1 MGTNKA
7 DYLKLIGTRGQ
18 YFFSFFLFFF
28 LFFFSSFLL
37 TFFGGKEAKMKLL
50 FQMAMMITWAI
61 YFTGVRSEPE
71 VQPELEEQPEI
82 EEQSEIEEQLE
93 EREERLKNMIQK
105 AVKRLAISKECQGL
119 AWFKC
124 AITSLGK
131 GIQKVHKG
139 EKKSLLKPSR
149 LNMRA
154 RE

>member
-1 MGTNKA
+1 MG

-28 LFFFSSFLL
+28 LFLFFW
-37 TFFGGKEAKMKLL
+37 GEEAKMKLL
-50 FQMAMMITWAI
+50 FQMAMMITLTI
-61 YFTGVRSEPE
+61 YFTGVKAEPE

-105 AVKRLAISKECQGL
+105 AVKRLAIAKECRGL

-124 AITSLGK
+124 AITSLGVFLMCVGGSTSYTGLK
-131 GIQKVHKG
+131 
-139 EKKSLLKPSR
+139 LL
-149 LNMRA
+149 
-154 RE
+154 

>member
-1 MGTNKA
+1 MG

-28 LFFFSSFLL
+28 LFLFFW
-37 TFFGGKEAKMKLL
+37 GEEAKMKLP
-50 FQMAMMITWAI
+50 FQMAMMITLTI
-61 YFTGVRSEPE
+61 YFTGVSAEPE
-71 VQPELEEQPEI
+71 VQPEI
-82 EEQSEIEEQLE
+82 EEQSEVEEQLE

-139 EKKSLLKPSR
+139 EKSR
-149 LNMRA
+149 YESRVV
-154 RE
+154 